1 MRSLARKINL
11 SLMLIMFIT
20 LLILSFNFDSYQ
32 VKLISFKFSL
42 LLFFVI
48 IQIPGL
54 LRQNSNY
61 TSIIIFAVNLFFA
74 FIMFASIFSIY
85 EKISAW
91 LYISFCSIS
100 LFSKYKFNG

>member
-32 VKLISFKFSL
+32 VKLVSFKFSL
-42 LLFFVI
+42 LLLFVI

-61 TSIIIFAVNLFFA
+61 T
-74 FIMFASIFSIY
+74 FSIY
-85 EKISAW
+85 EKIFAW
-91 LYISFCSIS
+91 LYILFCSIS